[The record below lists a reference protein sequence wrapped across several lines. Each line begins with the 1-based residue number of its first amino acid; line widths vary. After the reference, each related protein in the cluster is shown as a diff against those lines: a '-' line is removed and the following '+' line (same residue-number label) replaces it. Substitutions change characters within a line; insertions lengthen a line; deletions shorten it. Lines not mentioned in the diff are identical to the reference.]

1 MPRTKKITEQV
12 AEKTVKTKDPA
23 KKSGLSI
30 SVYDIKGAEIKNL
43 ELPKELFSV
52 AANNELLAQYVRV
65 YLSNKHQGTAST
77 KTRGDVAGSTRK
89 IYRQKGTGRARHGS
103 IKAPI
108 FVGGGVVGGPKPRD
122 YSLRLNKKQ
131 KRKALFM
138 ALTLKQKEH
147 NIIAIDNAL
156 TIEAKTKLVAGFLS
170 TLGLAN
176 KRTLFIFPKI
186 GKNNFILASRN
197 IPLASLVDVFTLNP
211 YNLLQAHKVIF
222 VDNALSVLEKHVS
235 KNEN

>member
-1 MPRTKKITEQV
+1 M
-12 AEKTVKTKDPA
+12 
-23 KKSGLSI
+23 
-30 SVYDIKGAEIKNL
+30 
-43 ELPKELFSV
+43 
-52 AANNELLAQYVRV
+52 
-65 YLSNKHQGTAST
+65 SNKHQGTAST